1 MPYKRK
7 TNNAPASA
15 KKSKS
20 TTPHY
25 SATDLGLD
33 AKKLTKLHE
42 SIGEL
47 KAATDAMKDHPIKGV
62 VLSKARELILSR
74 QANSFYIDLEDGK
87 SLLMKPNTRRYAL
100 NDTAAE
106 AIERVIEFKEED
118 DKEVPTGYDVSD
130 YYQESQQ
137 IKLDADSI
145 HDRLGED
152 EYATFQA
159 DLAEFMATRKLGDCW
174 EMSSTLTAKPDFY
187 QTSRFGLPLEINQK
201 IEEIQPQVISVTAKK
216 EIADDE

>member
-1 MPYKRK
+1 MPIKRK
-7 TNNAPASA
+7 TNNAPTSA

-20 TTPHY
+20 KTPHY
-25 SATDLGLD
+25 SAKVLGLD
-33 AKKLTKLHE
+33 AKKLTKLHKN
-42 SIGEL
+42 IGEL
-47 KAATDAMKDHPIKGV
+47 KEATDAMKDHPTKGD
-62 VLSKARELILSR
+62 VLGKARELVLSR
-74 QANSFYIDLEDGK
+74 QANSFYIDLDDGK
-87 SLLMKPNTRRYAL
+87 SLLIKPNTRRYAL

-106 AIERVIEFKEED
+106 AIERAIEFKKDEDEE
-118 DKEVPTGYDVSD
+118 EVPTGYDVSD
-130 YYQESQQ
+130 YYQESQE

-187 QTSRFGLPLEINQK
+187 QTARFGLPLEINQK
-201 IEEIQPQVISVTAKK
+201 IEEIQPQVISITAKQ
-216 EIADDE
+216 EIV

>member
-1 MPYKRK
+1 MPIKRK
-7 TNNAPASA
+7 TNNAPTSA

-25 SATDLGLD
+25 AAKDLGLD
-33 AKKLTKLHE
+33 AKKLTKLHK

-47 KAATDAMKDHPIKGV
+47 KAATDAMKDHPIKGEV
-62 VLSKARELILSR
+62 ISKARELVLSR
-74 QANSFYIDLEDGK
+74 QATSFYIDLSDGK
-87 SLLMKPNTRRYAL
+87 SLLMKPNTRRYPL

-106 AIERVIEFKEED
+106 AIERVIEFD
-118 DKEVPTGYDVSD
+118 DKEKPTGYDISD

-159 DLAEFMATRKLGDCW
+159 DLAEFLAKRKLGDCW

-201 IEEIQPQVISVTAKK
+201 IEEIQPQVISITAKQ
-216 EIADDE
+216 EIQNDDD